1 MWLVT
6 WDPTQ
11 PVATRP
17 LAIQKDGTWYTYGW
31 DLTKNVCELYGQH
44 GYLRTAYTYSPYGKV
59 TAEGDVEQAILWSS
73 EFNDNELGLV
83 YYNYR
88 HYNPVDGRWIGR
100 DMGEIYGI
108 NLYAFVDSKPSI
120 YIDYVGLKK
129 CKKNVLL
136 THYGDLKSDKVG
148 TRDNKLQPG
157 DVTVGHYGKKQ
168 HPKRGDKW
176 VLPFG
181 TPVRVIYEDGTM
193 FEGKVAD
200 VGAFDKKH
208 PDKAKPEDW
217 IDVWNPEKSKK
228 YISSQGCVQIEVN
241 DECPCPAT
249 YTEGKCLKTRK
260 MIKTKLKK
268 RKLTAV

>member
-1 MWLVT
+1 M
-6 WDPTQ
+6 
-11 PVATRP
+11 A
-17 LAIQKDGTWYTYGW
+17 
-31 DLTKNVCELYGQH
+31 
-44 GYLRTAYTYSPYGKV
+44 
-59 TAEGDVEQAILWSS
+59 
-73 EFNDNELGLV
+73 
-83 YYNYR
+83 
-88 HYNPVDGRWIGR
+88 
-100 DMGEIYGI
+100 
-108 NLYAFVDSKPSI
+108 
-120 YIDYVGLKK
+120 
-129 CKKNVLL
+129 
-136 THYGDLKSDKVG
+136 
-148 TRDNKLQPG
+148 
-157 DVTVGHYGKKQ
+157 VGHYGKKQ